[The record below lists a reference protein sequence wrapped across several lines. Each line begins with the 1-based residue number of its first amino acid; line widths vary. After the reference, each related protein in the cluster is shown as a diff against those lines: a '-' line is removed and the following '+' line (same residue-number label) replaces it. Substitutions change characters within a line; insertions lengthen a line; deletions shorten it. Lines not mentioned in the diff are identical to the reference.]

1 MTLAAVKKKQFCDVL
16 RRDVTIQIALLR
28 HAEAGVHGCF
38 YGHSNPSL
46 SVHGQ
51 EQLPTIVQNLSHIA
65 PRAIWSSDLV
75 RAVETAEP
83 IAKHFRL
90 GYKTS
95 PGLREMNFGKWEG
108 LTWKEVELEY
118 PEDARAWAKLFP
130 HHRPPGGESFLELQS
145 RVVEQLQQLGEHPEA
160 GCTLVVTHAGFIRTA
175 VAWILGTPDE
185 RISRICQNHGSLTTL
200 EKLRN
205 HWTVT
210 ALNVSVPLLPNT
222 RRSETEDRP

>member
-1 MTLAAVKKKQFCDVL
+1 MTLVAIANRKSCDDAKGGAAV
-16 RRDVTIQIALLR
+16 QIALLR

-51 EQLPTIVQNLSHIA
+51 EQLPTIVQNLSHI
-65 PRAIWSSDLV
+65 PLRAIWSSDLV

-83 IAKHFRL
+83 IARHFRL
-90 GYKTS
+90 CYKTS
-95 PGLREMNFGKWEG
+95 PGFREMNFGKWEG

-145 RVVEQLQQLGEHPEA
+145 RVTEQLEQLGEHAEA

-175 VAWILGTPDE
+175 VARILGAPDE
-185 RISRICQNHGSLTTL
+185 RISRIGQNYGAVTTL
-200 EKLRN
+200 EKVGN
-205 HWTVT
+205 QWTVT
-210 ALNVSVPLLPNT
+210 ALNVTLPLFPNS
-222 RRSETEDRP
+222 RCNEIEARP